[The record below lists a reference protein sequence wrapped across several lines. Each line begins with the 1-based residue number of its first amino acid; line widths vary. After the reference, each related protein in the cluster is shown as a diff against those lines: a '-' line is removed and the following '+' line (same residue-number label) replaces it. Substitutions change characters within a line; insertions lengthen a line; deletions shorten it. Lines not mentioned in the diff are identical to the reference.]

1 MTCDSVRRVIGRRAP
16 SPPPRPSASTQSDP
30 MSNPS
35 ASPPPRPSALY
46 CAPFR
51 LLRPFTLR
59 CTGKRGAAESEG
71 ARQTEKSAADGSRV
85 GGVTT
90 CETPSRHARRPAGRG
105 RRARS
110 SSAAGPVAGTTGGAG
125 VPEPARR
132 AAPEGP
138 AALIRV
144 RRRRGAGAV
153 VRMGL
158 LGRLGAGSCPN
169 LLQRRPGPGSAPR
182 RSAEYQR
189 FASGTSTGSGP
200 LQQIWTTRAAAGP
213 RDEDAARL
221 TATTTSTP
229 TTRRAPDDRTGSAGT
244 SRPRSDDGDAI
255 LTVGRGSRERRPA
268 RKDAHPR
275 PARAPWAARGR
286 APTREIVT

>member
-1 MTCDSVRRVIGRRAP
+1 
-16 SPPPRPSASTQSDP
+16 

-35 ASPPPRPSALY
+35 ASPPPRPSALC
-46 CAPFR
+46 CAPSPSAVR
-51 LLRPFTLR
+51 E
-59 CTGKRGAAESEG
+59 KGAQ
-71 ARQTEKSAADGSRV
+71 RRV
-85 GGVTT
+85 K
-90 CETPSRHARRPAGRG
+90 GRSGRIPG
-105 RRARS
+105 RRRHDMRDAV
-110 SSAAGPVAGTTGGAG
+110 PPCKTTGGAG
-125 VPEPARR
+125 APEPARR

-221 TATTTSTP
+221 TATTTGTP

-255 LTVGRGSRERRPA
+255 LTVGRGPRERRPA
-268 RKDAHPR
+268 REDARPR
-275 PARAPWAARGR
+275 PARAPWAARRR